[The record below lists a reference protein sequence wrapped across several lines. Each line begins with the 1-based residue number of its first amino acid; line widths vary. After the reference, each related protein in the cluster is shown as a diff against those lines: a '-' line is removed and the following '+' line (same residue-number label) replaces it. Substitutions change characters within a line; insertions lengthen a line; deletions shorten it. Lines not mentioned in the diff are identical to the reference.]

1 METTPTPP
9 AGAAPGYIRGTA
21 PPSIDGRRVAAVAL
35 ILSTLALAALT
46 VILSLSAARGNPA
59 NAALR
64 SSGRPVKATVT
75 GCTAI
80 SSGIGQLIQYYDC
93 TGSFTL
99 GGKREEATIRGER
112 NQLPAGTVLDA
123 VAAPG
128 SPALL
133 ALPGTF
139 DARPPQWWPV
149 VVSGVATLGMSALV
163 WRSTRVRRLARM

>member
-1 METTPTPP
+1 METTPASP
-9 AGAAPGYIRGTA
+9 AGAAPGYIRGTS

-35 ILSTLALAALT
+35 ILATLALAALT
-46 VILSLSAARGNPA
+46 VILALSAARGNPA

-64 SSGRPVKATVT
+64 SSGRSVKATVT
-75 GCTAI
+75 GCSAI

-93 TGSFTL
+93 SGSFVL
-99 GGKREEATIRGER
+99 GGKRQEAPIRGER

-128 SPALL
+128 SPPLL

-139 DARPPQWWPV
+139 DAKPPQWWPV
-149 VVSGVATLGMSALV
+149 IVSAVATLVMSVLA
-163 WRSTRVRRLARM
+163 WRSSRVRRLARM